1 MQVDVQVVGAS
12 ALAATRHFHLLRAL
26 PSADDKRAQGERV
39 REEHLEIRNSVRDF
53 VEREIVPIAD
63 ELDNAEQEIPMSV
76 IKKMAEL
83 GYFGL
88 IFPAEYGGMGL
99 DTMAMAIV
107 TEELSRGWL
116 SVGSVMTRMLITGSL
131 IMSAGT
137 LAQKKKFLPK
147 IAAGEMLTA
156 AAFTEPDVGSDTASM
171 KLRATKEG
179 GVYKLYGEKT
189 WCTFANRAHVLTVL
203 ARTNPEAK
211 PPHKG
216 LSILLVEK
224 EPGDGFHPPEL
235 AGSAIPTIGYKGMKS
250 YSLGFDG
257 YPCPTENLL
266 GEKEGQGFY
275 QLMATY
281 EYARIQTAARAVGV
295 AQASLEAAIKY
306 AKDRVQFGKP
316 IAEFQVIRH
325 KIAHAASEIEA
336 ARRLC
341 YFACEYKDSGK
352 RADLEAGMA
361 KLYAAE
367 MAERVTSEMMQVFG
381 GYGYSREYP
390 AQRFWRDARVFRIF
404 EGTSEIQHEV
414 IARRLLDDK

>member
-1 MQVDVQVVGAS
+1 MTQA
-12 ALAATRHFHLLRAL
+12 AL
-26 PSADDKRAQGERV
+26 DD
-39 REEHLEIRNSVRDF
+39 EEHHQEIRSSVRDF
-53 VEREIVPIAD
+53 VEREIIPIAD
-63 ELDNAEQEIPMSV
+63 ELDNAEKEIPPAI

-88 IFPAEYGGMGL
+88 IFPSEYGGMGL
-99 DTMAMAIV
+99 DTQAMAIV

-137 LAQKKKFLPK
+137 EEQKQKFLPK
-147 IAAGEMLTA
+147 IASGEMLTA

-171 KLRATKEG
+171 KLRAIREG
-179 GVYKLYGEKT
+179 AVYRLQGEKT

-203 ARTNPEAK
+203 ARTNPDVK
-211 PPHKG
+211 PLHKG

-224 EPGDGFHPPEL
+224 APGDGFHPPEL

-257 YPCPTENLL
+257 YTCPAENLL
-266 GEKEGQGFY
+266 GGKEGLGFY

-306 AKDRVQFGKP
+306 AKERIQFGRP
-316 IAEFQVIRH
+316 IAEFGVLRD
-325 KIAHAASEIEA
+325 KIARAATQIEA
-336 ARRLC
+336 ARRLT
-341 YFACEYKDSGK
+341 YYACGIKDKGK

-361 KLYAAE
+361 KAFAAE
-367 MAERVTSEMMQVFG
+367 MAEHVTAEMMQVFG

-390 AQRFWRDARVFRIF
+390 AQRYWRDARVFRIF

-414 IARRLLDDK
+414 IARRLLEDK